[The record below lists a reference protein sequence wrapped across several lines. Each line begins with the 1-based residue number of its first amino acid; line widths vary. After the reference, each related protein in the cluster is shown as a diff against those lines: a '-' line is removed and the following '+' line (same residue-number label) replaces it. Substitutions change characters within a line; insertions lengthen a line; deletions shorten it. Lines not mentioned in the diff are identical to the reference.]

1 MHKGSQFCQ
10 PVFVQFSGN
19 PVFHR
24 FNIVARGFL
33 NGFDFF
39 GDIYIIAAVYKAASV
54 SLASSVNSGA
64 KMGMMVSSHFYFNS
78 NSAVNQC
85 RFAKVSG

>member
-19 PVFHR
+19 PVFTALTSW
-24 FNIVARGFL
+24 ARGFL

-39 GDIYIIAAVYKAASV
+39 GDIYII
-54 SLASSVNSGA
+54 G
-64 KMGMMVSSHFYFNS
+64 G
-78 NSAVNQC
+78 
-85 RFAKVSG
+85 GI